1 MDSNDLNQLADAVVD
16 WAGVDI
22 NNLLQNWE
30 PNTERDQATPAAREF
45 IKCLLWTLSQEP
57 EARRCLQSLT
67 TQAQAEW
74 RFRG

>member
-1 MDSNDLNQLADAVVD
+1 MASNDLNQLADMMVD
-16 WAGVDI
+16 WAGYDI
-22 NNLLQNWE
+22 NRILTNCE
-30 PNTERDQATPAAREF
+30 PDTGTTVASVEF

-74 RFRG
+74 RYRG

>member
-16 WAGVDI
+16 WAGHDI
-22 NNLLQNWE
+22 NSLLQNWE

-57 EARRCLQSLT
+57 EARRLLQRLT
-67 TQAQAEW
+67 TQAQSEW

>member
-1 MDSNDLNQLADAVVD
+1 MVNNDLNQLADLMVD

-22 NNLLQNWE
+22 NNILQNWE
-30 PNTERDQATPAAREF
+30 PNTDRDQATPAAREF

-57 EARRCLQSLT
+57 EARRLLQALVQT
-67 TQAQAEW
+67 EQASR

>member
-1 MDSNDLNQLADAVVD
+1 MADNDLNQLADLMVD

-30 PNTERDQATPAAREF
+30 PNTDRDQATPAAREF
-45 IKCLLWTLSQEP
+45 LLCLIWTLGQDP
-57 EARRCLQSLT
+57 EAGRLLQALVQTERST
-67 TQAQAEW
+67 R